1 MVCGLSGCGPTYPK
15 ERFKESI
22 LKVCKDEYKLDVK
35 VDTIGKTIAIY
46 VPLSDLMDF
55 TFAITKHASEKIND
69 VILSVSRVALS
80 SDANF
85 DFYCVIAHDVRVPEI
100 QIVIIKSVDDI
111 KRFMLNDISRNEYF
125 KRMLIDL
132 RLNPQSQKEY
142 SIRQVFEKMGFD
154 PKWQDEVMNDFF
166 RSAPAAL
173 GDIGY
178 WGDRFYV
185 KDISLAEFL
194 AEQIASRIKIE
205 FKEDKALEEA
215 FSIKSAKGSYL
226 KAEDGKHY
234 FRLET
239 LAESKYFNDV
249 ELGKPTD
256 TIFRAALKVA
266 SEVIHGYRFG
276 DFDCVEIIDQRDG
289 RIIRV
294 SKDDL
299 EAFRKKKVRFEEM
312 GKGM

>member
-100 QIVIIKSVDDI
+100 QIVIIKSVDDV

-142 SIRQVFEKMGFD
+142 SIKQVFEKMGFD

-178 WGDRFYV
+178 WGGRFYV

-194 AEQIASRIKIE
+194 AEQIASRVKIE
-205 FKEDKALEEA
+205 FKEEKALEEA

-226 KAEDGKHY
+226 KADDGKHY

-239 LAESKYFNDV
+239 LAESKYFNDA
-249 ELGKPTD
+249 ETEESSD
-256 TIFRAALKVA
+256 IIFRAALKVA
-266 SEVIHGYRFG
+266 SDVIHGYRFG
-276 DFDCVEIIDQRDG
+276 DFDYVEIINQRDG
-289 RIIRV
+289 KLIRV

-299 EAFRKKKVRFEEM
+299 EAFRKKKVKFEELT
-312 GKGM
+312 K